1 LQSTVAQALAQEPP
15 QPSSAHAI
23 PLLQSGTQGGVMH
36 VPAPSQIVPPFWL
49 QAVPAAFA
57 GLLGTPSA
65 QRSSVHSLPSSG
77 KSVSSATLV
86 VPPDPS
92 HTASWQSPAVCAAS
106 GAPDWVKAM
115 PQTPFA
121 QVRIWHSVSLPGQSP
136 AAQQPGQEPPQPSL
150 APPHL
155 PVQFGVQVVTHV
167 PCWQV

>member
-1 LQSTVAQALAQEPP
+1 MIEQELAQAPP
-15 QPSSAHAI
+15 QPSSAHAT
-23 PLLQSGTQGGVMH
+23 PLPQSGTQGGVVH

-57 GLLGTPSA
+57 GLLGTPPA
-65 QRSSVHSLPSSG
+65 QTSSVHSLPSSG

-92 HTASWQSPAVCAAS
+92 QTAVWQSPAVCATS
-106 GAPDWVKAM
+106 GAPAWVKSM

-121 QVRIWHSVSLPGQSP
+121 QVRTWHSVSLPGQSL
-136 AAQQPGQEPPQPSL
+136 AEQQPGQEPPQPSL

-167 PCWQV
+167 PCWHV